1 MEIAKN
7 NHEQYTRRHNIEIH
21 GIPAR
26 VKDEHLEN
34 KAIDIFRCL
43 KTSTDPSDIED
54 CHRIVTQHLKI
65 L

>member
-7 NHEQYTRRHNIEIH
+7 NHDQYTRRNNIEIQ

-34 KAIDIFRCL
+34 KVIDIFRCL
-43 KTSTDPSDIED
+43 KISIDPSDK
-54 CHRIVTQHLKI
+54 RIAIDLVTQHLKI